1 MRDISYAGYHYGLDV
16 AALSSTRS
24 ALSQH
29 ASCHCQ
35 VLAIRHLIW
44 LPVINIPYI
53 TVRFLCLIVVPIRL
67 HLHLHLHLGQRT
79 SEPANQRRDKHQLN
93 PSLQYPFSI
102 PKALKEASLRSQPSP
117 TSILHRYCVRING
130 AFTHSAPVSSA

>member
-1 MRDISYAGYHYGLDV
+1 MQVTITVSMWQRW
-16 AALSSTRS
+16 SSTRS

-44 LPVINIPYI
+44 LPVINYSLHYCSLPLPY
-53 TVRFLCLIVVPIRL
+53 RCPNSSASASASAS
-67 HLHLHLHLGQRT
+67 GPANQRT

-102 PKALKEASLRSQPSP
+102 PNALKEASLRSQPSP